1 MSLLDRFRR
10 GGGPSRAVRQGR
22 RGERRPD
29 ERTENIRVRSP
40 EPAPPTPSPEPP
52 GAGEEGKTVLVQRPP
67 SPAPVPAPPV
77 SRPPAPAPVPE
88 PPAASDAE
96 KTLYETVNRPR
107 TGKIVG
113 VLVGVEGPLEGRLFG
128 IFDGENTL
136 GRGAQCR
143 VSLSKD
149 DRRISREHAKVI
161 HRDGIFVVQPLKE
174 KAVTRVNDEPT
185 TGSELTHGDSL
196 TLGDSTFRFVSVY

>member
-1 MSLLDRFRR
+1 
-10 GGGPSRAVRQGR
+10 
-22 RGERRPD
+22 
-29 ERTENIRVRSP
+29 
-40 EPAPPTPSPEPP
+40 
-52 GAGEEGKTVLVQRPP
+52 LVHRPP
-67 SPAPVPAPPV
+67 SPSP
-77 SRPPAPAPVPE
+77 PPAPAPIPE
-88 PPAASDAE
+88 PSAASDAE

-113 VLVGVEGPLEGRLFG
+113 VLVGVDGPFEGRLFG
-128 IFDGENTL
+128 IFDGENTV
-136 GRGAQCR
+136 GRGEKCR
-143 VSLSKD
+143 VSLSGD